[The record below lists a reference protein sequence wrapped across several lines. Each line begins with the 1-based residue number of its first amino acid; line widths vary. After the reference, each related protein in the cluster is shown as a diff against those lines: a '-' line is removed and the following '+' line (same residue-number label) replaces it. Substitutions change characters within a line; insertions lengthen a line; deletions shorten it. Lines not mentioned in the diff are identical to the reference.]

1 MIVLRSKGT
10 STTCHCEER
19 SDVAIR
25 FSLGTVRIGTC
36 CKGNGLP
43 HQSADWFAMTVV
55 VGTLAEPSYVSEIN
69 DHLPYH
75 CTCGRRAQRM
85 CVYHPKCVTHLP
97 RALPAKRS
105 FFHRCTGG
113 PSLLPVF
120 LSDRVQNRNR
130 LWASCVLHGFYIL
143 PVMDLTFS

>member
-55 VGTLAEPSYVSEIN
+55 VGTLAEPSYVSAL
-69 DHLPYH
+69 HLWSRGPKDV
-75 CTCGRRAQRM
+75 RRP
-85 CVYHPKCVTHLP
+85 PKV
-97 RALPAKRS
+97 
-105 FFHRCTGG
+105 
-113 PSLLPVF
+113 
-120 LSDRVQNRNR
+120 RNAFAAGLAR
-130 LWASCVLHGFYIL
+130 
-143 PVMDLTFS
+143 